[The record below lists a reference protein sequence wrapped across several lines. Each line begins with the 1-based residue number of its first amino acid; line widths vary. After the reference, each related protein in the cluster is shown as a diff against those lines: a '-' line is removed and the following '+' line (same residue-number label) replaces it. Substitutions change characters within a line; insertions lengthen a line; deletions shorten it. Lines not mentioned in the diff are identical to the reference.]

1 LNIVWT
7 ATAARNRD
15 EQLTYVGQDNPSAAL
30 RLDLEIGNQI
40 RQLLLYP
47 EIGRL
52 GRIAG
57 TRELVINRT
66 PFIAI
71 YRIRPDS
78 IQILRLLHGAQLWP

>member
-1 LNIVWT
+1 M
-7 ATAARNRD
+7 
-15 EQLTYVGQDNPSAAL
+15 
-30 RLDLEIGNQI
+30 EIERQI
-40 RQLLLYP
+40 GCLCDFP

-52 GRIAG
+52 GRLAG

-71 YRIRPDS
+71 YRTRPDS

>member
-1 LNIVWT
+1 MNIVWT
-7 ATAARNRD
+7 VTAARNRD
-15 EQLTYVGQDNPSAAL
+15 AQLTYVGQDNPSAAL
-30 RLDLEIGNQI
+30 RLDLEITTQI
-40 RQLLLYP
+40 RQLLLSP

-52 GRIAG
+52 GRLAG
-57 TRELVINRT
+57 TREMVINRT

>member
-1 LNIVWT
+1 LNLVWT
-7 ATAARNRD
+7 ITAARNRD
-15 EQLTYVGQDNPSAAL
+15 EQLTYIGQDNPSASL
-30 RLDLEIGNQI
+30 RLDLEIANQI
-40 RQLLLYP
+40 GQLRTYP
-47 EIGRL
+47 EMGRIGRVPE
-52 GRIAG
+52 

>member
-15 EQLTYVGQDNPSAAL
+15 AQLTYVGQDNPSAAL
-30 RLDLEIGNQI
+30 RLDLEIVNQI

-47 EIGRL
+47 EIGRI
-52 GRIAG
+52 GRLAG